1 LTRSFVT
8 GGSGFIGGALVSRLA
23 ERGDEVVALARS
35 SAAADALTARGA
47 RVVRGDILDE
57 AALRAGMEGCDEV
70 FHVAG
75 MNTHC
80 PRDPALL
87 LRVNVEGTEA
97 AVRAAAAAGVRRMV
111 LTSSAASLGEAP
123 GTVGREDT
131 PHRGT
136 YLSVYERS
144 KRLGEDAAFAAA
156 RDRGLELVAVNPS
169 SVQGPGRSAGNGK
182 IVIDYLNGR
191 LKAFVD
197 TYISVVDVADCVEG
211 HVLAA
216 TRGRPGERY
225 VLNGATITSDEAL
238 ALLQELSG
246 FREDVRMLP
255 PALVRAAAALG
266 EAAYRAGRRTPSM
279 CRARV
284 RTILHGHRYDG
295 SRACREL
302 GLVYT
307 PVAETFRRTIDWA
320 VSAGLVTRPL
330 R

>member
-1 LTRSFVT
+1 MTRSFVT
-8 GGSGFIGGALVSRLA
+8 GGSGFIGGALVSRLVQD
-23 ERGDEVVALARS
+23 GDEVVALARS
-35 SAAADALTARGA
+35 ADAAAALAGRGA
-47 RVVRGDILDE
+47 TVAHGHVLDE
-57 AALRAGMEGCDEV
+57 AALRAGMAGCDRA

-75 MNTHC
+75 VNTHC
-80 PRDPALL
+80 PSDPAEL
-87 LRVNVEGTEA
+87 LRVNVGGPEA
-97 AVRAAAAAGVRRMV
+97 AVRAAAAAGVGRLV

-123 GTVGREDT
+123 GTVGDEDT
-131 PHRGT
+131 THRGT

-144 KRLGEDAAFAAA
+144 KREGEDAAFAAG
-156 RDRGLELVAVNPS
+156 RDLGLDVVAVNPS
-169 SVQGPGRSAGNGK
+169 SVQGPGRSSGNGK

-197 TYISVVDVADCVEG
+197 TYISLVDIRDCVEG

-216 TRGRPGERY
+216 ERGRPGGRY

-238 ALLQELSG
+238 ALLIELSG
-246 FREDVRMLP
+246 VKEDVRMLP
-255 PALVRAAAALG
+255 PVLVRATAAIA

-295 SRACREL
+295 SRASREL
-302 GLVYT
+302 GLAYT
-307 PVAETFRRTIDWA
+307 PVPETFRRTIEWA
-320 VSAGLVTRPL
+320 QASGLVRD